1 MPSAKI
7 TSKGQVTIPQEVRK
21 AMGVSE
27 GDRVEFVHT
36 QGGGFVLKRATRS
49 IKDLKGIIP
58 LRRKPATLK
67 EMQEAIVAGAGKGI
81 KVGRRTDK
89 K

>member
-7 TSKGQVTIPQEVRK
+7 TSKGQVTIPQEVRR

-27 GDRVEFVHT
+27 GDRVEFVHMPD
-36 QGGGFVLKRATRS
+36 GGFVMKRATRS
-49 IKDLKGIIP
+49 IRDLKGIIP
-58 LRRKPATLK
+58 LRRKPATIE
-67 EMQEAIVAGAGKGI
+67 EMQEAIVAGASKGI
-81 KVGRRTDK
+81 KVHRRAHK